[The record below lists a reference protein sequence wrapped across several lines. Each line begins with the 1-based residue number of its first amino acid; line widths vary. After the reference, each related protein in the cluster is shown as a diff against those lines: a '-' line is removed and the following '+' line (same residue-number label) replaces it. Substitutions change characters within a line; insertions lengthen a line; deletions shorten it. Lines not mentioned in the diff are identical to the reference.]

1 MKFYYQ
7 NNFLKKLKIRV
18 IDEKSKKQEEM
29 VELCQSTTVSAAER
43 RHEAEQYAKMVQK
56 VKDKLQETEMKL
68 HNANGIFQLYD

>member
-1 MKFYYQ
+1 
-7 NNFLKKLKIRV
+7 
-18 IDEKSKKQEEM
+18 M

-68 HNANGIFQLYD
+68 HNANGIFQLYV